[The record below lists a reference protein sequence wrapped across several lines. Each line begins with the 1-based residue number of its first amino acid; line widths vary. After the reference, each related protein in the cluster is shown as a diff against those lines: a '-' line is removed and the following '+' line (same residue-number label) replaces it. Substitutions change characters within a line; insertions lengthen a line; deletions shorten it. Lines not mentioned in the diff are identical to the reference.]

1 MVPISV
7 NYTLYPVLLFCIG
20 LQPAFHE
27 DMIVMTSLHPS
38 LIPWE
43 LVTILL
49 MAKIIWVQAE
59 KRSDLSSQ
67 KERGAYYFRTR
78 LKPGIGIKSLW
89 SGRIWTQP

>member
-7 NYTLYPVLLFCIG
+7 NYTLYPVFLFCIG

-27 DMIVMTSLHPS
+27 DMIGMTSLHPS

-59 KRSDLSSQ
+59 KRNDLSSQ
-67 KERGAYYFRTR
+67 KE
-78 LKPGIGIKSLW
+78 
-89 SGRIWTQP
+89 